1 MFLYWFNSICDFIP
15 CSWCLRKLSLSV
27 STKLGCGAD
36 STVHVNVITA
46 YQNLKVF
53 IRIADSYGMKST
65 WCLEGKVVLLHLL
78 YNALLRSESRIVT
91 LNHSSK
97 LHFIILYL
105 NSLPENIN
113 NYLKCLAIK
122 AEVLMAIY
130 I

>member
-1 MFLYWFNSICDFIP
+1 M
-15 CSWCLRKLSLSV
+15 
-27 STKLGCGAD
+27 
-36 STVHVNVITA
+36 NVITA

-53 IRIADSYGMKST
+53 IRIADSYGVKST

>member
-1 MFLYWFNSICDFIP
+1 M
-15 CSWCLRKLSLSV
+15 
-27 STKLGCGAD
+27 
-36 STVHVNVITA
+36 NVITA

-53 IRIADSYGMKST
+53 IRIADSYVMKST

-97 LHFIILYL
+97 LHFIILHL